1 MKAIITNASEV
12 RIDGQQSVSYDILDK
27 DSVVV
32 SSTLDGDVDS
42 LRGQIKQVVEEY
54 ELKAKSSKRLKE
66 GDIIS

>member
-54 ELKAKSSKRLKE
+54 ELKAKSNKRLKE
-66 GDIIS
+66 GDVIS

>member
-66 GDIIS
+66 GDVIS

>member
-42 LRGQIKQVVEEY
+42 LREQIKQAVEEY

-66 GDIIS
+66 GDVIS

>member
-32 SSTLDGDVDS
+32 SSTLDGDVDA

-54 ELKAKSSKRLKE
+54 ELKAKSNKRLKE
-66 GDIIS
+66 GDVIS

>member
-12 RIDGQQSVSYDILDK
+12 RIDGQQSVSYDIIDK

-42 LRGQIKQVVEEY
+42 LREQIKQAVEEY
-54 ELKAKSSKRLKE
+54 ELKAKSNKRLKE
-66 GDIIS
+66 GDVIS

>member
-1 MKAIITNASEV
+1 MKAVITNASEV